1 MTTTIARFFQWLTL
15 SGTPVKDGRNGRNG
29 GYTPS
34 GHVIPVA
41 RDELD
46 ESISCANANRAGIS
60 LPMTFFTEDVP
71 QPQTSGGGGGKQSG
85 KQSSI
90 EESPMGKSDLGDGWI
105 STVFND
111 EQQHR

>member
-1 MTTTIARFFQWLTL
+1 M
-15 SGTPVKDGRNGRNG
+15 KDGRNGRNG
-29 GYTPS
+29 GYTPRHTQT
-34 GHVIPVA
+34 GHAIPVA

-60 LPMTFFTEDVP
+60 LPMTFFIDDVP
-71 QPQTSGGGGGKQSG
+71 QPQMGGGGGGKQSG

-90 EESPMGKSDLGDGWI
+90 EESPMGKSDLGDGWT

>member
-29 GYTPS
+29 GYTPRHTQT

-41 RDELD
+41 HDELD

-60 LPMTFFTEDVP
+60 LPMTFFIDDDP
-71 QPQTSGGGGGKQSG
+71 QPQMSG

-90 EESPMGKSDLGDGWI
+90 EESPMGKSDLGDGWT

-111 EQQHR
+111 EQQQR